1 MRLQSIGETFFI
13 PKDVQ
18 QCLWSICAYASAL
31 LFVEGLVKSIQFCWL
46 TYTSLIKEFQ
56 SMFFFSCRF
65 SCAKKCSNEGRAL
78 MQLDFRHFVMK
89 LERIAEMKPLPHQE
103 YVTNYIKAFYIPESE
118 LEEWIKIHT
127 VSDISCIKKFFA
139 ISLMYEQRT
148 LGFIIKSFFFVSKES
163 VKIKKVSLAHLLLLH
178 TCNECLHGNVRF

>member
-1 MRLQSIGETFFI
+1 
-13 PKDVQ
+13 
-18 QCLWSICAYASAL
+18 
-31 LFVEGLVKSIQFCWL
+31 
-46 TYTSLIKEFQ
+46 
-56 SMFFFSCRF
+56 
-65 SCAKKCSNEGRAL
+65 

-178 TCNECLHGNVRF
+178 VMSAYKEMLVFNKSDSIHEILGTALL

>member
-1 MRLQSIGETFFI
+1 
-13 PKDVQ
+13 
-18 QCLWSICAYASAL
+18 
-31 LFVEGLVKSIQFCWL
+31 
-46 TYTSLIKEFQ
+46 
-56 SMFFFSCRF
+56 MFFFSCRF

-148 LGFIIKSFFFVSKES
+148 LGFIIKSFFFCFKG
-163 VKIKKVSLAHLLLLH
+163 K
-178 TCNECLHGNVRF
+178 C

>member
-1 MRLQSIGETFFI
+1 
-13 PKDVQ
+13 
-18 QCLWSICAYASAL
+18 
-31 LFVEGLVKSIQFCWL
+31 
-46 TYTSLIKEFQ
+46 
-56 SMFFFSCRF
+56 
-65 SCAKKCSNEGRAL
+65 

-178 TCNECLHGNVRF
+178 VMSAYMEMFVFNKSDSIHENLGTALL

>member
-1 MRLQSIGETFFI
+1 
-13 PKDVQ
+13 
-18 QCLWSICAYASAL
+18 
-31 LFVEGLVKSIQFCWL
+31 
-46 TYTSLIKEFQ
+46 
-56 SMFFFSCRF
+56 
-65 SCAKKCSNEGRAL
+65 

>member
-1 MRLQSIGETFFI
+1 
-13 PKDVQ
+13 
-18 QCLWSICAYASAL
+18 
-31 LFVEGLVKSIQFCWL
+31 
-46 TYTSLIKEFQ
+46 
-56 SMFFFSCRF
+56 
-65 SCAKKCSNEGRAL
+65 

-148 LGFIIKSFFFVSKES
+148 LGFIIKSFFLFQRKVLKL
-163 VKIKKVSLAHLLLLH
+163 KKFHLH
-178 TCNECLHGNVRF
+178 ICFYYM

>member
-1 MRLQSIGETFFI
+1 
-13 PKDVQ
+13 
-18 QCLWSICAYASAL
+18 
-31 LFVEGLVKSIQFCWL
+31 
-46 TYTSLIKEFQ
+46 
-56 SMFFFSCRF
+56 
-65 SCAKKCSNEGRAL
+65 

-148 LGFIIKSFFFVSKES
+148 LGFIIKSFFVSKES

-178 TCNECLHGNVRF
+178 VMSAYKEVFRF